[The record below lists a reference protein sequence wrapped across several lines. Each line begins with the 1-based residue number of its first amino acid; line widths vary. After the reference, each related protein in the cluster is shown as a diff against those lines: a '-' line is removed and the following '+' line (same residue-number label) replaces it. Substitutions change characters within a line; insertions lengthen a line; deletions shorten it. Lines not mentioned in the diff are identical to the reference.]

1 LGEVD
6 SVKERESLAT
16 RLGFILVSA
25 GCAIGLGNVWR
36 FPFITGRY
44 GGAAF
49 VIMYLLFLVILGLPV
64 MVAEFAMGRASR
76 RNLAGAMRVLE
87 PKGSKWHIYGY
98 IGVLGNLIL
107 MMFYTVVSGWFF
119 AYLLRFLTG
128 KMEGLSPEE
137 VGAAFGGF
145 LGNTPELLLWTIVV
159 IALGYGVCAMGLRSG
174 VERAVKFLMSGLFL
188 LMILLAVRAITL
200 PGAEEGLA
208 FYLKPDFS
216 KLTWES
222 VYAAMSQAFFTLSLG
237 IGSMLIFGS
246 YIGKERSLA
255 GESVYVFL
263 LDTAVALLAG
273 FIIFPACF
281 AFGVD
286 PGAGPGLIFVSLP
299 NIFNEMVAG
308 RFWGS
313 LFFLFMVFATM
324 TTVIAVFEHLVAFC
338 MDEWNWGRKKASVV
352 LGIITFVTAIPCA
365 LGFGPWS
372 GFAPFGPGTVVLDLE
387 DFIVSF
393 NLLPIGSLLFV
404 IFCTTRYG
412 WGWDNFIKEAN
423 TGKGLKFPVWLRPY
437 MTYVLPV
444 LVLALLI
451 LGYIDFFS

>member
-1 LGEVD
+1 
-6 SVKERESLAT
+6 
-16 RLGFILVSA
+16 
-25 GCAIGLGNVWR
+25 
-36 FPFITGRY
+36 
-44 GGAAF
+44 
-49 VIMYLLFLVILGLPV
+49 
-64 MVAEFAMGRASR
+64 
-76 RNLAGAMRVLE
+76 
-87 PKGSKWHIYGY
+87 
-98 IGVLGNLIL
+98 
-107 MMFYTVVSGWFF
+107 
-119 AYLLRFLTG
+119 
-128 KMEGLSPEE
+128 
-137 VGAAFGGF
+137 
-145 LGNTPELLLWTIVV
+145 
-159 IALGYGVCAMGLRSG
+159 
-174 VERAVKFLMSGLFL
+174 
-188 LMILLAVRAITL
+188 
-200 PGAEEGLA
+200 
-208 FYLKPDFS
+208 
-216 KLTWES
+216 
-222 VYAAMSQAFFTLSLG
+222 MSQAFFTLSLG

-338 MDEWNWGRKKASVV
+338 MDEWNWGRRKASVV
-352 LGIITFVTAIPCA
+352 LGIITFITAMPCA

-393 NLLPIGSLLFV
+393 NLLPIGSLLFI

-437 MTYVLPV
+437 MTYVLPI